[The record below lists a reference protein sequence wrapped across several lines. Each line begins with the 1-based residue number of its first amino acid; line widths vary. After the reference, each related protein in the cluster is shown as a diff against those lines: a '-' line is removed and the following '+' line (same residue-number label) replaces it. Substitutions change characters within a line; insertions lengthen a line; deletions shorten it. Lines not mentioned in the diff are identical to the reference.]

1 MARNIP
7 DSFLPNFKSQS
18 ELQCFTNSSEEQTED
33 AAEEKG
39 ISKKGRKE
47 KIDFQVHPS
56 GVAQDGEIAFL
67 YTAAVAGEAGDGHG
81 FKSRSLYFGMG

>member
-1 MARNIP
+1 MLHKQFRGADRGC
-7 DSFLPNFKSQS
+7 SRG
-18 ELQCFTNSSEEQTED
+18 ER
-33 AAEEKG
+33 